1 MADEQRARL
10 LGPVLAARRRQ
21 LHRQLR
27 SEDAPRHVH
36 AAQDEDVP
44 QQPLAGQ
51 PIQGLLL
58 THASRSSLSYDDC
71 ERFSGCPDRVTLTAN
86 APCVR
91 PYSSAWKLRVR
102 RGWLVAEYGGDNSP
116 LVFAGRMATLA
127 APGVVGDLK
136 VLRRERPR
144 IPRAFLAALTGTQRA
159 QLKPYRAC

>member
-1 MADEQRARL
+1 M
-10 LGPVLAARRRQ
+10 RQ
-21 LHRQLR
+21 L
-27 SEDAPRHVH
+27 PHV
-36 AAQDEDVP
+36 AW
-44 QQPLAGQ
+44 LGNRYK
-51 PIQGLLL
+51 GLLL

-127 APGVVGDLK
+127 G
-136 VLRRERPR
+136 
-144 IPRAFLAALTGTQRA
+144 LTGRQRA